1 MSATLDDVSKMYL
14 KDDMADVN
22 DLMTFLPK
30 FVNQLTISFEDLFD
44 SYGDIISNIE
54 RRNLT
59 VDSIILTSSFAY
71 NGMFLGHVYKCPI
84 ILFSPIGYASHWT
97 QYLGN
102 YDNPSHQVETSM
114 SFVEPMTFMQRV
126 INSMVYYYKNQYPW
140 DERFVYPVFERKGG
154 LSYND
159 VKSVY
164 SNISLILQCSHFV
177 THNAQALLPNVVDI
191 GGIHCR
197 PGKAL
202 SDDWNA
208 FMNSHPE
215 GVVYVSFG
223 SALRPSEMSE
233 KRRQAFLDAF
243 AKLRFQVIWKW
254 DGDDIID
261 LPSNVKLTKWA
272 PQQDL
277 LAHPNLKV
285 MVTHGGLLSLQEALY
300 HKTPL
305 IGIPFGNDQII
316 NILRAKNRGYAIML
330 DWSNL
335 TSNHLYEAINRA
347 ISDRGIQNAI
357 TKMNELFLDQSE
369 SPVDR
374 AVWWVDYIMRHDGAS
389 FLRPKSLE
397 LSWYQYSLI
406 DVAIFIALLLFVI
419 IVISINCIYK
429 LKKKLFG
436 PATKTKVQ

>member
-126 INSMVYYYKNQYPW
+126 INSLVYYYKNQYPW

-197 PGKAL
+197 PGRAL
-202 SDDWNA
+202 SDDWNE

-243 AKLRFQVIWKW
+243 KKLRFQVIWKW

-347 ISDRGIQNAI
+347 ISDRGVQNAI

-374 AVWWVDYIMRHDGAS
+374 AVWWVQYIMRHDGAS

-429 LKKKLFG
+429 LKKTFFG

>member
-1 MSATLDDVSKMYL
+1 MYL

-126 INSMVYYYKNQYPW
+126 INSLVYYYKNQYPW

-191 GGIHCR
+191 GESIADQEKHCQ
-197 PGKAL
+197 
-202 SDDWNA
+202 
-208 FMNSHPE
+208 M
-215 GVVYVSFG
+215 
-223 SALRPSEMSE
+223 
-233 KRRQAFLDAF
+233 
-243 AKLRFQVIWKW
+243 
-254 DGDDIID
+254 
-261 LPSNVKLTKWA
+261 
-272 PQQDL
+272 
-277 LAHPNLKV
+277 
-285 MVTHGGLLSLQEALY
+285 
-300 HKTPL
+300 
-305 IGIPFGNDQII
+305 IG
-316 NILRAKNRGYAIML
+316 MH
-330 DWSNL
+330 S
-335 TSNHLYEAINRA
+335 
-347 ISDRGIQNAI
+347 
-357 TKMNELFLDQSE
+357 
-369 SPVDR
+369 
-374 AVWWVDYIMRHDGAS
+374 
-389 FLRPKSLE
+389 
-397 LSWYQYSLI
+397 
-406 DVAIFIALLLFVI
+406 
-419 IVISINCIYK
+419 
-429 LKKKLFG
+429 
-436 PATKTKVQ
+436 